1 MGYSLDVDEETTA
14 KAYGQELPISP
25 KKAREVCRALRKKPV
40 EEAVLL
46 LEAIVERRRPV
57 RYGRHKRGVA
67 HQRGMAGGGY
77 PVRVAQHLLK
87 LLESARENA
96 EYKGLD
102 ADAMIVH
109 HISAYRGQPT
119 KSYRPRAMG
128 RSSPWTKETTNVEL
142 ILREVE

>member
-14 KAYGQELPISP
+14 KAYGRELPISP
-25 KKAREVCRALRKKPV
+25 KKAREVCMALRKRPV
-40 EEAVLL
+40 QEAILL
-46 LEAIVERRRPV
+46 LEDVIERRRPV
-57 RYGRHKRGVA
+57 PYRRYKRGVA
-67 HQRGMAGGGY
+67 HRKGMDAGGY
-77 PVRVAQHLLK
+77 PIKVARHLLR

-102 ADAMIVH
+102 ADAMVVH

-119 KSYRPRAMG
+119 KAYRPRALG
-128 RSSPWTKETTNVEL
+128 RSTPWTKERTNVEL